1 MFEILMLFGVIVLML
16 RFWRGTLV
24 CAALLAVFVSVSYM
38 ADATQPLMKLL
49 LLYIAMLM
57 TAPSLIGAVLW
68 LFTIFILIGSLI
80 GIHFSIEESCE
91 ERRKRKVARLHEGAR
106 QEERRK
112 HEVARFHEGARQ
124 LITRIPAVLLVGTVK
139 IVLGMLLL
147 TFSLA
152 IMFGVIWLMAQLL
165 PFPGA
170 EGPGVF
176 VAMIYSVI
184 ALITF
189 FVPMIYG
196 FHLIKKWDLR

>member
-1 MFEILMLFGVIVLML
+1 MFEILMLFGVVVLML

-24 CAALLAVFVSVSYM
+24 YAALLAVFVSVSYM

-91 ERRKRKVARLHEGAR
+91 ERRKRKVARFHEGAR

-112 HEVARFHEGARQ
+112 RKVARFKEGARQ

-139 IVLGMLLL
+139 IGLGMLLL

-152 IMFGVIWLMAQLL
+152 IMFGAIVLGILLMSRFPQL
-165 PFPGA
+165 A
-170 EGPGVF
+170 VF
-176 VAMIYSVI
+176 VSMIFSVI
-184 ALITF
+184 TLLIG

-196 FHLIKKWDLR
+196 FHVIKKWDLG